1 MFSPIKLIN
10 NTGLES
16 EKNLCFVNTA
26 LQLLYC
32 IPRVRG
38 LFKSKEYRLPSEC
51 GRKMKIC
58 DEINCNLSAAEL
70 RCLVSIASGRLYLHN
85 GSQQDCLEFLILLL
99 QEVEEEISLD
109 NWEAKTTI
117 QEFWGD
123 EKVEKKVSK

>member
-70 RCLVSIASGRLYLHN
+70 RRLVSIASGRLYLHN